1 VDHSSAM
8 TNEPSGDGRVGETA
22 ELDTDIDGDIDEVFD
37 RPALW
42 RFEAVAAL
50 GIDDAD
56 LPAAMSPGPTF
67 PAALRSAVA
76 ALPDDIA
83 HVVDL
88 GAGAGGASE
97 WVRLATGAEVHAVEP
112 APRARLA
119 AQLLFPEIH
128 VVDGSAAWAPLD
140 GGCADL
146 VTMLGVV
153 SLLDDLTPAL
163 TEAARLLGGRGH
175 LVIADLVSASATSWS
190 DADNRFRSVEDLEAT
205 VHAHGFVVDTVG
217 CGAVA
222 ASGRWGEVAE
232 RVDRWIES
240 NCVDR
245 PGYQRWW
252 ADKDKLRA
260 LARDGQVLGGVLVA
274 HPSSQRMS
282 VLARTSVEHG
292 ARVRTRH
299 AWSAGAGPAG
309 EPGGSCRA
317 GAEVARSAGG
327 RDGEIRD
334 EQTGRGRHE

>member
-1 VDHSSAM
+1 M
-8 TNEPSGDGRVGETA
+8 RNEPSQGVRSGETDA
-22 ELDTDIDGDIDEVFD
+22 ARPDIDDDMSDDMNDVFD

-50 GIDDAD
+50 GIDEVD

-97 WVRLATGAEVHAVEP
+97 WVRLATGAQVHAVEP
-112 APRARLA
+112 ARRARLA
-119 AQLLFPEIH
+119 AQLLFPEVH
-128 VVDGSAAWAPLD
+128 VVDGSAAHAPLE

-163 TEAARLLGGRGH
+163 TEAARLLGRRGH
-175 LVIADLVSASATSWS
+175 LVIADLVSASAASWS

-217 CGAVA
+217 CGAVT

-232 RVDRWIES
+232 RVDRWIEV

-245 PGYQRWW
+245 AGYRRWC

-274 HPSSQRMS
+274 HPSPQRMS
-282 VLARTSVEHG
+282 AFQPTSAVRG

-299 AWSAGAGPAG
+299 AWSAGAGQA
-309 EPGGSCRA
+309 
-317 GAEVARSAGG
+317 
-327 RDGEIRD
+327 DGIDTANGPRD
-334 EQTGRGRHE
+334 EERTTT